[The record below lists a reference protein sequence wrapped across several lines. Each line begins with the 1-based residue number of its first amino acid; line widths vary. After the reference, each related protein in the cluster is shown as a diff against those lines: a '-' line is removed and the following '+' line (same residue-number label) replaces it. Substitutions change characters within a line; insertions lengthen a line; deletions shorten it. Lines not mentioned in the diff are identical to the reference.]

1 MATIALTLE
10 PNQMAVRVETAALA
24 AGADTVTITRTSP
37 SGHTAAVR
45 GSVDVPLGGATTHV
59 ARDYEAPFDLPLLYT
74 VEVKTGGSV
83 VESATATITVNWD
96 ECDAWL
102 VDLARPTNSLP
113 VLIESMR
120 ELSYDTPTGVH
131 RVLNRRDPILTS
143 LPAWTPT
150 SELVVLTDSEGQRDQ
165 VRALYGAGYP
175 FLLRTSDDMGV
186 GNMYLGVTGFVEER
200 ILNAGVAPERRFRT
214 SVVQVAR
221 PDPATFVPVP
231 PNTYANVEAAYA
243 TYADL
248 LAAVGTYDEL
258 AYIQAGATGPVVPWL
273 PDDI

>member
-1 MATIALTLE
+1 MATVTLSLE
-10 PNQMAVRVETAALA
+10 PNQMAVRVDVDAIA
-24 AGADTVTITRTSP
+24 AGGETVTITRMPP

-45 GSVDVPLGGATTHV
+45 GAVDVPLGGSSSHV
-59 ARDYEAPFDLPLLYT
+59 ARDYEAPFDLELTYT
-74 VEVKTGGSV
+74 AEISVGGSV
-83 VESATATITVNWD
+83 VETATAMITVVWD

-150 SELVVLTDSEGQRDQ
+150 SELIVLTDTEGERDQ

-175 FLLRTSDDMGV
+175 FLLRTSDEMGI

-200 ILNAGVAPERRFRT
+200 ILSAGVAPERRFRT

-221 PDPATFVPVP
+221 PDPASFTPVP
-231 PNTYANVEAAYA
+231 PNTYANVHAAYA
-243 TYADL
+243 TYAEMR
-248 LAAVGTYDEL
+248 AAVSTYDEL

-273 PDDI
+273 PDDV